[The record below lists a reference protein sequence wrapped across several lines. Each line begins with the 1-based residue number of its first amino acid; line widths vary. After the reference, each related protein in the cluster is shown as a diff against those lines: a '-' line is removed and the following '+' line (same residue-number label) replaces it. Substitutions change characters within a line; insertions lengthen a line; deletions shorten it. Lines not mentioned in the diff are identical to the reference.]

1 MIFRNFL
8 ISLPSVIHCSSNE
21 FVLNQFKKKTTSRLR
36 SDVNLF
42 KLFWAPGLTRKTST
56 PCQNLMSLH
65 VVNCQDIGSNIQ
77 IRLRVRHSPSRLNRT
92 SLTFPLS
99 KASTCRQEVGSKSFR
114 PKKGMLSPSSKPA
127 NYLNICY
134 ITLCICYNGRHLEKQ
149 ACSSIITVIY
159 IRFSIFLVKY
169 KSVVDSTAVGHNH
182 CETLSHL
189 SSL

>member
-1 MIFRNFL
+1 M
-8 ISLPSVIHCSSNE
+8 SASSNS
-21 FVLNQFKKKTTSRLR
+21 F
-36 SDVNLF
+36 
-42 KLFWAPGLTRKTST
+42 GLTDWHVKRQLLIKTWCHFTLYIAKTSG
-56 PCQNLMSLH
+56 Q
-65 VVNCQDIGSNIQ
+65 NIQ
-77 IRLRVRHSPSRLNRT
+77 IRLRVRPSPSRSNRT
-92 SLTFPLS
+92 SLTFPPS
-99 KASTCRQEVGSKSFR
+99 KASICRQEVGSKSFR

-127 NYLNICY
+127 NYLNIFI

-169 KSVVDSTAVGHNH
+169 NSVVDSTAVGHNH